1 MWSHKRL
8 AKIAL
13 QQNLITD
20 KAMVFSWN
28 TCTWGTAA
36 FFNTDFHS
44 YLNVLSSFETYRSV
58 DAIWNI
64 FFSFDF
70 YVYLLLAVLIFH
82 ILFSRIY
89 KTRNPMDDILSD
101 SEFEEVLQAWN
112 PEKIIGPDQLSEIV
126 HRIDPVITESKG
138 VYLTVDGVSAVNF
151 ASFDFLG
158 FSGEDTI
165 KNDSEEAIRKY
176 GVGSCGPR
184 GFYGTMDVH
193 LELEEKLPHFVGAEA
208 GMIYSYD
215 LSTPASIIPVFLKRG
230 DVIIYDEAVSY
241 PILSGIS
248 VSKADSFFFRH
259 NDIDHLQDVIIQAN
273 EKYDKI
279 NRKNLNRRFIII
291 EGLYQNTGCISPL
304 VQILQIAEHF
314 KYRIYLEESM
324 SIGVLGTRG
333 KGSCEHHGVDI
344 NEITIVSGSMATSFA
359 SFGGYAVGGKAL
371 IAHKKLSSSG
381 YCFSASLP
389 PFQARAVCSGIKIL
403 EETPQRVEKLR
414 SNSIYMHRAL
424 ESMFARHDTNP
435 FIVDKMHLIG
445 DKISPIKHLFLVNGL
460 GNRKSDVCILQGIC
474 DIVLDD
480 ASYAIIVSDYSPLQK
495 RTQKPSLRLTVSYS
509 HTNTQIDGVVEA
521 LEHALDVLFSDLK

>member
-1 MWSHKRL
+1 M
-8 AKIAL
+8 AFA
-13 QQNLITD
+13 
-20 KAMVFSWN
+20 WN
-28 TCTWGTAA
+28 TCTWAA
-36 FFNTDFHS
+36 GIFFNSDFSS
-44 YLNVLSSFETYRSV
+44 YLNGLFSFETYKIMNSIV
-58 DAIWNI
+58 GIC
-64 FFSFDF
+64 FSFDF
-70 YVYLLLAVLIFH
+70 YVYLLLAVLIFR
-82 ILFSRIY
+82 ILFSKIY
-89 KTRNPMDDILSD
+89 KTPNVMDETLSN
-101 SEFEEVLQAWN
+101 SEFEEVLLAWN
-112 PEKIIGPDQLSEIV
+112 PENLIGPDQLSEVV

-138 VYLTVDGVSAVNF
+138 VYLMVDGISGVNF

-165 KNDSEEAIRKY
+165 KDDSEEAIRKY

-193 LELEEKLPHFVGAEA
+193 LELEEKLPQFMGAEA

-230 DVIIYDEAVSY
+230 DIIIYDEAVSY
-241 PILSGIS
+241 PILSGIT
-248 VSKADSFFFRH
+248 VSKADAFFFRH
-259 NDIDHLQDVIIQAN
+259 NDLDHLQDVIIQAN

-279 NRKNLNRRFIII
+279 KPRNLNRRFIII

-304 VQILQIAEHF
+304 VEILQVAEHF

-324 SIGVLGTRG
+324 SIGVLGATG

-344 NEITIVSGSMATSFA
+344 NDITIVSGSMATSLA
-359 SFGGYAVGGKAL
+359 SFGGFAVGGKAV

-403 EETPQRVEKLR
+403 QDNPDRVEKLR
-414 SNSIYMHRAL
+414 LNCIYMHRAL

-435 FIVDKMHLIG
+435 FITDKMNLIG
-445 DKISPIKHLFLVNGL
+445 DDISPIKHLFLVNGL
-460 GNRKSDVCILQGIC
+460 GDRKSDVCILQGIC

-480 ASYAIIVSDYSPLQK
+480 AGYAIVVSDYSPLQK

-509 HTNTQIDGVVEA
+509 HTQIQISGVVSA
-521 LEHALDVLFSDLK
+521 LEHALDVIFSDLK